1 MKIVQFS
8 TRRRVTVTMFVAAAV
23 LFGWVSFDRLAVNLL
38 PDITYPTL
46 TVRTEYPGTAPGE
59 VENLISKPIE
69 EAVGVVNGVVRVSS
83 ASRPGNSDVMVEF
96 DWGTNMDFAS
106 LDIREKLDLVNLP
119 RDAEKPL
126 LLRFDPSLDPIMRIG
141 IYGNESLVALRLFA
155 EDDIK
160 QELEGL
166 EGVAAIKVNGGLEE
180 EINVEVNTGKLASLQ
195 IPITQ
200 VADRLSQE
208 NVNLAGGLLKDGEAE
223 YIVRTLNQFRSVDEI
238 QDIVIGWKN
247 GAVITLKDVAL
258 VKRGHKERNI
268 ITKINGQE
276 SVEVAVYK
284 EADANTATVAKQVRD
299 KLEDLKLKSKELFP
313 SVNME
318 VIFDQSR
325 FIEQSI
331 SEVLNTAIY
340 GGILAI
346 FVLYLFLKNS
356 RSTGIISLA
365 IPISV
370 VTTFFLMY
378 LFDVSL
384 NIMSLGGLAL
394 GIGMLVDNSI
404 VVLESIQRYKDRGHS
419 ILESANLGAS
429 EVGKAV
435 TASTLTTICVFAPI
449 VFVEGIAGQLF
460 RDQALTVTFSLLAS
474 LGVAL
479 TVIPMLS
486 SVQLRS
492 KANPDNESPP
502 KLGAFLRSIQG
513 LFLILGRGINAVLY
527 PLHLIFDR
535 AFGYARDQY
544 PGLLRWALYNRTV
557 VIICSACL
565 LALSVYSIQ
574 LLGTEL
580 IPEMSQGEL
589 FVNVKL
595 PVGTPLNATNERTE
609 GMEKMIKE
617 LDGQIETI
625 YTTVGSVG
633 ESGGSEERE
642 NIAQINVRLSREIDR
657 EGEEAIMN
665 RLRHRFNQI
674 PALEHKFSRPAYF
687 SFKTPVEV
695 EISGYNL
702 KTLQE
707 LSKELSFRMS
717 NISGLTDIKSSAES
731 GNPEIQITF
740 NRRKLASLGLDI
752 STVSHIIRNKI
763 QGEVPTELSMKD
775 RKIDI
780 RVRAKEEYRRNIDDI
795 KRLTV
800 NNSTTGVSVGQST
813 PSDAGSFEEKVVPI
827 PLYAVADVKLERGPA
842 EIRRVNQERT
852 SLVSANLSGR
862 DLGSV
867 VEEIEE
873 EIDRLYRKG
882 IVPGD
887 FSIFVGGQNKEMSE
901 SFESMQ
907 FAILLAVFLVYLIM
921 ASQFESLLHPL
932 VIMFSIPFAIIGVV
946 AALYITGGTVS
957 VVVLI
962 GVIMLAGI
970 VVNNAI
976 VLVDYTNHLYRDEG
990 MSKMEAIIEAAK
1002 VRLRP
1007 ILMTTSTTVLALL
1020 PMALGFGEGAEIRAP
1035 MAITVI
1041 GGLITSTLL
1050 TLILIPTVYSILERE
1065 AR

>member
-96 DWGTNMDFAS
+96 GWGTNMDFAS

-119 RDAEKPL
+119 RDSEKPL

-141 IYGNESLVALRLFA
+141 MYGKESLVALRHFA

-166 EGVAAIKVNGGLEE
+166 EGVAAINVSGGLEE

-208 NVNLAGGLLKDGEAE
+208 NVNLAGGLLKDGAAE

-247 GAVITLKDVAL
+247 GAVITLKDVAW

-284 EADANTATVAKQVRD
+284 EADANTATAAKQVRD

-313 SVNME
+313 SVSMK

-474 LGVAL
+474 LVVAL

-492 KANPDNESPP
+492 KANPENESPL
-502 KLGAFLRSIQG
+502 KLGAVLRSIQG

-535 AFGYARDQY
+535 AFGYVRDHY
-544 PGLLRWALYNRTV
+544 PALLRWALCNRTV

-565 LALSVYSIQ
+565 LALSVYSID

-580 IPEMSQGEL
+580 IPEMSQGVFL
-589 FVNVKL
+589 VNVKL
-595 PVGTPLNATNERTE
+595 PVGTPLDDTNERTE

-617 LDGQIETI
+617 LDGQIETV

-642 NIAQINVRLSREIDR
+642 NIAQINVRLYREIDR

-707 LSKELSFRMS
+707 LSQELSFRMS

-752 STVSHIIRNKI
+752 ETVSQIIRNKI

-780 RVRAKEEYRRNIDDI
+780 RVRAKEKYRRNIDDI

-800 NNSTTGVSVGQST
+800 NNSTAGVSVGQSNL
-813 PSDAGSFEEKVVPI
+813 SDAGSFEEKVVPI

-852 SLVSANLSGR
+852 ALVTANISGR

-962 GVIMLAGI
+962 GVVMLAGI

-1007 ILMTTSTTVLALL
+1007 ILMTTSTTVLGLL
-1020 PMALGFGEGAEIRAP
+1020 PMALGLGEGAEIRAP

-1050 TLILIPTVYSILERE
+1050 TLILIPTVYSIFERE
-1065 AR
+1065 TK

>member
-1 MKIVQFS
+1 M
-8 TRRRVTVTMFVAAAV
+8 
-23 LFGWVSFDRLAVNLL
+23 
-38 PDITYPTL
+38 
-46 TVRTEYPGTAPGE
+46 
-59 VENLISKPIE
+59 ENLISKPIE

-96 DWGTNMDFAS
+96 GWGTNMDFAS

-119 RDAEKPL
+119 RDSEKPL

-141 IYGNESLVALRLFA
+141 MYGKESLVALRHFA

-166 EGVAAIKVNGGLEE
+166 EGVAAINVSGGLEE

-208 NVNLAGGLLKDGEAE
+208 NVNLAGGLLKDGAAE

-247 GAVITLKDVAL
+247 GAVITLKDVAW

-284 EADANTATVAKQVRD
+284 EADANTATAAKQVRD

-313 SVNME
+313 SVSMK

-346 FVLYLFLKNS
+346 FVLYLFLKNA

-429 EVGKAV
+429 EVGVAV

-460 RDQALTVTFSLLAS
+460 RDQALTVTFALLSS

-492 KANPDNESPP
+492 KANPDNESPL
-502 KLGAFLRSIQG
+502 KLGAVLRSIQG

-535 AFGYARDQY
+535 AFGYVRDHY
-544 PGLLRWALYNRTV
+544 PALLRWALYNRTV

-565 LALSVYSIQ
+565 LALSVYSID

-580 IPEMSQGEL
+580 IPEMSQGVFL
-589 FVNVKL
+589 VNVKL
-595 PVGTPLNATNERTE
+595 PVGTPLDDTNERTE

-617 LDGQIETI
+617 LDGQIETV

-642 NIAQINVRLSREIDR
+642 NIAQINVRLYREIDR

-740 NRRKLASLGLDI
+740 NGRKLASLGLDI
-752 STVSHIIRNKI
+752 EHCITYH
-763 QGEVPTELSMKD
+763 
-775 RKIDI
+775 
-780 RVRAKEEYRRNIDDI
+780 KE
-795 KRLTV
+795 
-800 NNSTTGVSVGQST
+800 
-813 PSDAGSFEEKVVPI
+813 
-827 PLYAVADVKLERGPA
+827 
-842 EIRRVNQERT
+842 
-852 SLVSANLSGR
+852 
-862 DLGSV
+862 
-867 VEEIEE
+867 
-873 EIDRLYRKG
+873 
-882 IVPGD
+882 
-887 FSIFVGGQNKEMSE
+887 
-901 SFESMQ
+901 
-907 FAILLAVFLVYLIM
+907 
-921 ASQFESLLHPL
+921 
-932 VIMFSIPFAIIGVV
+932 
-946 AALYITGGTVS
+946 
-957 VVVLI
+957 
-962 GVIMLAGI
+962 
-970 VVNNAI
+970 
-976 VLVDYTNHLYRDEG
+976 
-990 MSKMEAIIEAAK
+990 
-1002 VRLRP
+1002 
-1007 ILMTTSTTVLALL
+1007 
-1020 PMALGFGEGAEIRAP
+1020 
-1035 MAITVI
+1035 
-1041 GGLITSTLL
+1041 
-1050 TLILIPTVYSILERE
+1050 
-1065 AR
+1065 

>member
-46 TVRTEYPGTAPGE
+46 TVRTKYPGTAPGE

-96 DWGTNMDFAS
+96 GWGTNMDFAS

-119 RDAEKPL
+119 RDSEKPL

-141 IYGNESLVALRLFA
+141 IYGKESLVALRLFA

-166 EGVAAIKVNGGLEE
+166 EGMAAINVSGGLEE

-208 NVNLAGGLLKDGEAE
+208 NVNLAGGLLKDGAAE

-247 GAVITLKDVAL
+247 GAVITLKDVAW

-284 EADANTATVAKQVRD
+284 EADANTATAAKQVRD

-313 SVNME
+313 SVSMK

-474 LGVAL
+474 LVVAL

-492 KANPDNESPP
+492 KANPENESPL
-502 KLGAFLRSIQG
+502 KLGAVLRSIQG

-535 AFGYARDQY
+535 AFGYVRDHY
-544 PGLLRWALYNRTV
+544 PALLRWALYNRTV

-565 LALSVYSIQ
+565 LALSVYSID

-580 IPEMSQGEL
+580 IPEMSQGVFL
-589 FVNVKL
+589 VNVKL
-595 PVGTPLNATNERTE
+595 PVGTPLDDTNERTE

-617 LDGQIETI
+617 LDGQIETV

-642 NIAQINVRLSREIDR
+642 NIAQINVRLYREIDR

-707 LSKELSFRMS
+707 LSQELSFRMS

-731 GNPEIQITF
+731 GNPEIQITL

-752 STVSHIIRNKI
+752 ETVSQIIRNKI

-800 NNSTTGVSVGQST
+800 NNSTAGVSVGQSNL
-813 PSDAGSFEEKVVPI
+813 SDAGSFEEKVVPI

-852 SLVSANLSGR
+852 ALVTANISGR

-962 GVIMLAGI
+962 GVVMLAGI

-1007 ILMTTSTTVLALL
+1007 ILMTTSTTVLGLL
-1020 PMALGFGEGAEIRAP
+1020 PMALGLGEGAEIRAP

-1050 TLILIPTVYSILERE
+1050 TLILIPTVYSIFERE
-1065 AR
+1065 TK